1 MYGTIYSGAPM
12 KWYRFWPHY
21 PYLFYHYVLHR
32 DKPLLASFKLTYRCN
47 LTCQQCPFYSMQAEE
62 LRYEQVLE
70 VLERLYQ
77 RGNRLLVLEGGEPM
91 LWKDG
96 AYSIHDV
103 VAAARK
109 KFFSVGMTTNGTLPL
124 DVAVNTLWV
133 SIDGLEATHNTLREA
148 PIFAHVMD
156 NIARSKHPRLF
167 AHITINAINAPEIP
181 ELIQFLQSRVRGVT
195 VQFYYPYNHQ
205 DELFLDFDSREKLLE
220 RIIDLKRDGFPI
232 LNSYAALNALKR
244 NTWKCDDRLIDN
256 ANPDGSI
263 TQGCY
268 LKNRTDI
275 DCAKCG
281 FSPHTEISLACQANP
296 QSILAGQKIFF

>member
-1 MYGTIYSGAPM
+1 MT
-12 KWYRFWPHY
+12 WYRSLSHY
-21 PYLFYHYVLHR
+21 PYLFYHYVLQR

-47 LTCQQCPFYSMQAEE
+47 LTCRQCPFYSMQAEE
-62 LRYEQVLE
+62 LGYKQVLD

-124 DVAVNTLWV
+124 DVAVDTLWV
-133 SIDGLEATHNTLREA
+133 SIDGLEATHNALREA
-148 PIFAHVMD
+148 EIFARVMD
-156 NIARSKHPRLF
+156 NIARSNHPRLF

-181 ELIQFLQSRVRGVT
+181 ALIRFLQGKVHGIT
-195 VQFYYPYNHQ
+195 VQFYYPYNQQ

-220 RIIDLKRDGFPI
+220 RIIELKHTGLSI
-232 LNSYAALNALKR
+232 LNSTPALNALKR
-244 NTWKCDDRLIDN
+244 K
-256 ANPDGSI
+256 
-263 TQGCY
+263 Y
-268 LKNRTDI
+268 L
-275 DCAKCG
+275 
-281 FSPHTEISLACQANP
+281 EV
-296 QSILAGQKIFF
+296 